1 MRAAMRRQEK
11 EYVMPQD
18 QILHLANR
26 VVVQLSGSEAES
38 FLQRLITVD
47 LNDLKQGELRHGALL
62 TPQGKIAIDFLLS
75 REDGLFRFDLDR
87 EQLGTF
93 TKKMTL
99 YRMRSDVTIEES
111 SERVGVAFAPNADK
125 EALALRDIRS
135 DQLGWRLYGEGANWQ
150 TSPELENAYLARHI
164 AAIVPQA
171 GLDFSLEDAFPHD
184 INMDFLGGLDFAKG
198 CYVGQEVVS
207 RMQHRGTA
215 RKRLVRLEADM
226 PIPSTGT
233 KILAGEKP
241 VGEVGAVLDK
251 RALAI
256 VRLDRVADA
265 LKDGLALTAGGVPL
279 RVELP
284 EYADFALPA

>member
-1 MRAAMRRQEK
+1 
-11 EYVMPQD
+11 MPQD

-26 VVVQLSGSEAES
+26 VVVQLSGSEAEKL
-38 FLQRLITVD
+38 LQRLITID
-47 LNDLKQGELRHGALL
+47 LDDLKPGEVRHGALL

-75 REDGLFRFDLDR
+75 HQDGLFRFDLDR
-87 EQLGTF
+87 EQLGAF
-93 TKKMTL
+93 IKKMTL
-99 YRMRSDVTIEES
+99 YRMRSDVVIEES
-111 SERVGVAFAPNADK
+111 SERVGVAFAPDADTN
-125 EALALRDIRS
+125 ALALRDIRS
-135 DQLGWRLYGEGANWQ
+135 DQLGWRLYGKGAHWQ
-150 TSPELENAYLARHI
+150 TSPELENAYLARYI

-184 INMDFLGGLDFAKG
+184 INMDVLGGLDFGKG

-215 RKRLVRLEADM
+215 RKRLVRLEADL
-226 PIPSTGT
+226 PIPTSGT

-241 VGEVGAVLDK
+241 VGAVGAVLDK

-256 VRLDRVADA
+256 LRLDRVADA

-284 EYADFALPA
+284 DYADFSLSA

>member
-1 MRAAMRRQEK
+1 
-11 EYVMPQD
+11 MPQD

-26 VVVQLSGSEAES
+26 VVVQLSGSEAEKL
-38 FLQRLITVD
+38 LQRLITID
-47 LNDLKQGELRHGALL
+47 LDDLKPGEVRHGALL

-75 REDGLFRFDLDR
+75 HQDGLFRFDLDR
-87 EQLGTF
+87 EQLGAF
-93 TKKMTL
+93 IKKMTL
-99 YRMRSDVTIEES
+99 YRMRSDVVIEES
-111 SERVGVAFAPNADK
+111 SERVGVAFAPDADTN
-125 EALALRDIRS
+125 ALALRDIRS
-135 DQLGWRLYGEGANWQ
+135 DQLGWRLYGEGAHWQ
-150 TSPELENAYLARHI
+150 TSPEMENAYLARYI

-184 INMDFLGGLDFAKG
+184 INMDVLGGLDFGKG

-215 RKRLVRLEADM
+215 RKRLVRLEADL
-226 PIPSTGT
+226 PIPTSGT

-241 VGEVGAVLDK
+241 VGAVGAVLDK

-256 VRLDRVADA
+256 LRLDRVADA

-284 EYADFALPA
+284 DYADFSLSA